1 MPHLTVVTRQQTL
14 NNARVVD
21 PLVGARIV
29 QLRQRKGW
37 RQKDLAARAGVAPN
51 TVAGLEHGKQTRWAK
66 FEQIATALGVT
77 THALQTGEGLSDD
90 NPLAKKLRAPLRTT
104 DDVGASIARSIR
116 KLPELGRRN
125 PDAALLI
132 EREIDDYMPAPDAPP
147 DPAARPR
154 LPNLVV
160 RNARHWAQEGRQ
172 RVEEARARIAIS
184 RRHIVQTQRRNQ
196 TSVAY
201 ALALDEDPDPAL

>member
-90 NPLAKKLRAPLRTT
+90 NPLAKKLRLSDEALRI
-104 DDVGASIARSIR
+104 GKRYQ
-116 KLPELGRRN
+116 
-125 PDAALLI
+125 DAETEVRLLI
-132 EREIDDYMPAPDAPP
+132 G
-147 DPAARPR
+147 R
-154 LPNLVV
+154 L
-160 RNARHWAQEGRQ
+160 
-172 RVEEARARIAIS
+172 
-184 RRHIVQTQRRNQ
+184 
-196 TSVAY
+196 
-201 ALALDEDPDPAL
+201 